1 MTRELYQLLIRI
13 KRNVETCNQ
22 FIESAFNFNKE
33 DYPPRYFKNLGLIE
47 FCDFL
52 LDEEARNNYEN
63 IK

>member
-13 KRNVETCNQ
+13 KKNVESCNQ
-22 FIESAFNFNKE
+22 FIESALNFNKE
-33 DYPPRYFKNLGLIE
+33 DYPPRYFENLCLIE

-63 IK
+63 TK